1 MDSPKPGKIQRRDS
15 KGNPEVFK
23 SEYGG
28 IESITGE
35 RKDNKMQMRK
45 DVHLTGKDL
54 TEMVQLRPQDVGKY
68 AIVPGPKDRLEVLIK
83 KLDSPVRNFSFM
95 EYTMYTGAYQ
105 GIKITAINGGRF
117 STDTSITTEV
127 MCNAG
132 IANIIRIGTCGALDE
147 NIKVGDLVVVD
158 KVIRG
163 DGVTPYYVDK
173 SFQTAADKRIADTLY
188 EVAKGMG
195 VNIHR
200 GTVWTTDALLRET
213 REIVEAKRKD
223 GAIAVD
229 MVSSTLLTI
238 CQLYN
243 VKAGSILSVSD
254 NVITGEMGFMNPL
267 YYMAETNLINIALEA
282 VKRLEGK

>member
-1 MDSPKPGKIQRRDS
+1 
-15 KGNPEVFK
+15 
-23 SEYGG
+23 
-28 IESITGE
+28 
-35 RKDNKMQMRK
+35 MQMQK
-45 DVHLTGKDL
+45 EIHLTGKDL
-54 TEMVQLRPQDVGKY
+54 TQMVQLRPQDVGKY

-83 KLDSPVRNFSFM
+83 KLENPVRNFSFM
-95 EYTMYTGAYQ
+95 EYTMYTGTFQ

-132 IANIIRIGTCGALDE
+132 IQNIIRIGTCGALDE
-147 NIKVGDLVVVD
+147 KIKIGDLVVVD

-173 SFQTAADKRIADTLY
+173 DFQTVADKKISDVLY

-195 VNIHR
+195 VNVHR
-200 GTVWTTDALLRET
+200 GTTWTTDALLRET
-213 REIVEAKRKD
+213 REIVEAKRKE
-223 GAIAVD
+223 GALAVD

-238 CQLYN
+238 CQTYN
-243 VKAGSILSVSD
+243 IKATSILAVSD

-267 YYMAETNLINIALEA
+267 YYMAESNLITIALET
-282 VKRLEGK
+282 VKKLEGK